1 MVPFYSS
8 SATEH
13 IVSEGLLCPRMVSE
27 VMWSRQLCEPLSP
40 TLNLDLVS
48 GSQSWLMIRI
58 TEELF
63 NNSDSHPGLTKSES
77 QNPEIWTLKK
87 LSLVVLT
94 ISSLKLCHFIIYN
107 KLTCIKLN

>member
-13 IVSEGLLCPRMVSE
+13 IVSEGLLCPQMVSE
-27 VMWSRQLCEPLSP
+27 VMWSRQLCEPPSP

-48 GSQSWLMIRI
+48 GSQSWSMIRI
-58 TEELF
+58 TKELST
-63 NNSDSHPGLTKSES
+63 NSDFHPGLTKSDS
-77 QNPEIWTLKK
+77 QNPEIWTLKM

-94 ISSLKLCHFIIYN
+94 ISQV
-107 KLTCIKLN
+107 

>member
-40 TLNLDLVS
+40 TLNLDLV
-48 GSQSWLMIRI
+48 RV
-58 TEELF
+58 
-63 NNSDSHPGLTKSES
+63 
-77 QNPEIWTLKK
+77 LKAG
-87 LSLVVLT
+87 
-94 ISSLKLCHFIIYN
+94 
-107 KLTCIKLN
+107 